1 MAQLHFNAEEVE
13 PANFDPLPEGKYQ
26 AVVSASEMK
35 PTKKHNGAYLELEIV
50 VIDGPYI
57 NRKVWTRFN
66 MDNPNADAVRIAK
79 QQLSGLCRAVG
90 MMHINDSSQLHN
102 RPFIAYIVCKPR
114 GDGNGLQ
121 NEVKSYEAVPQ
132 AVGGG
137 LSAVGTATTPAAE
150 AVPTAQ
156 SPQPKAGGPGPA
168 PWGRPATP

>member
-26 AVVSASEMK
+26 VVVSASEMK

-121 NEVKSYEAVPQ
+121 NEVKSYEAVPPVCGVRD
-132 AVGGG
+132 AVGG
-137 LSAVGTATTPAAE
+137 TAT
-150 AVPTAQ
+150 
-156 SPQPKAGGPGPA
+156 A
-168 PWGRPATP
+168 P